1 LIVWLDNCP
10 PLDDDRE
17 KRRPVIVV
25 EPLFWVESKGVHAS
39 VVVAC
44 SSTAGPRETDAVELP
59 NRSNQPQCTTG
70 LVKPCWAIPRWFLL
84 VSHET
89 ILKSERSGTLGGK
102 KLQQVISNYLTRRG
116 QQ

>member
-1 LIVWLDNCP
+1 
-10 PLDDDRE
+10 LDDDRE

-25 EPLFWVESKGVHAS
+25 EPQIWVESLENTAT

-44 SSTAGPRETDAVELP
+44 SATAGRREADAVALP

-70 LVKPCWAIPRWFLL
+70 LVKPCCAIPRWFLL

-102 KLQQVISNYLTRRG
+102 KLQQVISNYLIRRDS
-116 QQ
+116 